1 METFKRLMMLV
12 LTAFVLLVF
21 TEKAYGEETGKLVY
35 YKDEELVEEKVV
47 FLGNSIDRNCFLLL
61 KVLLNVK
68 CESLPEGI
76 DICYTFFDEDVMWV
90 GLNDEFE
97 KMEDHEKGFI
107 TEQITKTACSL
118 KGVESI
124 MICVENSI

>member
-1 METFKRLMMLV
+1 METFKRLIMLV

-21 TEKAYGEETGKLVY
+21 TEKAYGEEKGKLVY
-35 YKDEELVEEKVV
+35 YKDEEFVEEEV
-47 FLGNSIDRNCFLLL
+47 FFWGNSIDRNCFLLL

-124 MICVENSI
+124 MICVEGK

>member
-1 METFKRLMMLV
+1 MVKVKRIIMVL
-12 LTAFVLLVF
+12 LTAFALLVF
-21 TEKAYGEETGKLVY
+21 TENVYGEQMGKIVY
-35 YKDEELVEEKVV
+35 YKDEGFVEEEVV
-47 FLGNSIDRNCFLLL
+47 FSGNSIDRNCFLLL

-124 MICVENSI
+124 MICVKDSI

>member
-1 METFKRLMMLV
+1 METFKRLIMLV

-21 TEKAYGEETGKLVY
+21 TEKAYGEEKGKLVY
-35 YKDEELVEEKVV
+35 YKDEEFVEEEV
-47 FLGNSIDRNCFLLL
+47 FFWGNSIDRNCFLLL

-68 CESLPEGI
+68 CESLHEGI

-124 MICVENSI
+124 MICVEGK

>member
-1 METFKRLMMLV
+1 MEKFKRLIMLV

-21 TEKAYGEETGKLVY
+21 TEKAYGEEKGKLVY
-35 YKDEELVEEKVV
+35 YKDEGFVEEEVV
-47 FLGNSIDRNCFLLL
+47 FSGNSIDRNCFLLL

-124 MICVENSI
+124 MICVEGK